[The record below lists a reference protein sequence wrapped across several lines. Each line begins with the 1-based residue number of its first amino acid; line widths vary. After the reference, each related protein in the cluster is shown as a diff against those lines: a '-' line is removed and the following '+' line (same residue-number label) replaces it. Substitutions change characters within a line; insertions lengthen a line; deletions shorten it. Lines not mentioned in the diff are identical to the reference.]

1 MATATVLEVYSN
13 VVVIG
18 KGNFE
23 IESKIE
29 STEPGRVLKRHH
41 VLKIHS
47 CNGKTYAF
55 KTAIWHDLASTNDKV
70 SKINVV
76 FEVDHGVHMEMNFN
90 MTRKKDNSTIKFF
103 EEPVLCRASGHTSW
117 TIACAIDRSDLNIGI
132 IVKFDIT
139 ITSDDSL
146 IDDPS
151 WNKSIANLY
160 DKETMSDVKII
171 CDDKMYF
178 NCHKFV
184 LAYRS
189 DVFEAIFKNMD
200 TKEMQDQ
207 DQDQV
212 QDQIKIDDVS
222 NKTMKNLL
230 SFVYKNK
237 ISADQD
243 IDDKLLIAAD
253 KYNITDLCNLCSRHL
268 IKTINVDNA
277 IDLLFVGYLVNNTE
291 LMESVT
297 EFASENQGK
306 VKKCQNWKEIQKSY
320 PDIAS
325 KLLDAV
331 IFSPV

>member
-1 MATATVLEVYSN
+1 MTTATVLEVYSK
-13 VVVIG
+13 IG
-18 KGNFE
+18 KGDFE

-29 STEPGRVLKRHH
+29 STIPGWMLRQRELN
-41 VLKIHS
+41 IHAS
-47 CNGKTYAF
+47 NGKTYQF
-55 KTAIWHDLASTNDKV
+55 KVRIWHDLASTNDKV
-70 SKINVV
+70 SKIHFS
-76 FEVDHGVHMEMNFN
+76 FELYYGVHMQW
-90 MTRKKDNSTIKFF
+90 TSLIISKKDNSIIVKSNKIKFHPAAS
-103 EEPVLCRASGHTSW
+103 EYVSRICCRKEW
-117 TIACAIDRSDLNIGI
+117 TCGTINRSDLDIDI
-132 IVKFDIT
+132 LIKIDIT
-139 ITSDDSL
+139 VTDDESL
-146 IDDPS
+146 IDEPS
-151 WNKSIANLY
+151 WSKTIANLY

-171 CDDKMYF
+171 CDKITF

-184 LAYRS
+184 LANRS
-189 DVFEAIFKNMD
+189 DVFEAMFANMD

-207 DQDQV
+207 DQDP
-212 QDQIKIDDVS
+212 DQIKIDDVS

-237 ISADQD
+237 ISANQD

-297 EFASENQGK
+297 KFASKNQGK
-306 VKKCQNWKEIQKSY
+306 VKKSKNWNEIQKSY

-325 KLLDAV
+325 KLLDA
-331 IFSPV
+331 ILFSPV